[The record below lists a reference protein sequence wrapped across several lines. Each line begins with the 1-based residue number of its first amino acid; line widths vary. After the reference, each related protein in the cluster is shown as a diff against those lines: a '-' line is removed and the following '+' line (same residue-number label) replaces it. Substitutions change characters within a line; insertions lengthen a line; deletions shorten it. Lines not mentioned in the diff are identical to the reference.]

1 MRLLIGLFGLLLL
14 LAVLRDAFETVILPR
29 RVKRPFQLTSL
40 FYRAF
45 WRAWRGMASRLS
57 RGIREQVMSWF
68 GPASLLVLLALWAL
82 TIILAFGIMHWG
94 AGSALKVDGGAPGFL
109 DDLYLSGTTFFTLGL
124 GDVVPKVAL
133 SKVLTV
139 VEGGLGFAFLAVVI
153 GYLPVINQAF
163 SRREISISLLD
174 ARAGSPPTAGDL
186 LFRIGR
192 DGERED
198 LTRLLAEWEHWS
210 AEVLESH
217 LSYSVLAYFRSQ
229 HGNQSWLAA
238 LTTVLDT
245 SAILVVE
252 SGGRCA
258 RQAQLTFAMAR
269 HAAVDLAQI
278 FSAQRPKEAADRLG
292 DTEFA
297 ALTAQLDRAGMT
309 LEKDGGRARL
319 AAFRAMYEPYVSA
332 LSRHLMLPLPA
343 WTRQSDRPDN
353 WQAAPWKPDPAGA
366 DAPEHF

>member
-1 MRLLIGLFGLLLL
+1 MRLLVGFLGLLLL

-29 RVKRPFQLTSL
+29 RVRRPVQLTTL

-45 WRAWRGMASRLS
+45 WRGWRAMAGRLS
-57 RGIREQVMSWF
+57 RGIREQVMGWF
-68 GPASLLVLLALWAL
+68 GPASLLILLALWAL
-82 TIILAFGIMHWG
+82 TIILAFGTMHWG
-94 AGSALKVDGGAPGFL
+94 AGSSLKVDGGAPGFW

-124 GDVVPKVAL
+124 GDVVPRTAL

-139 VEGGLGFAFLAVVI
+139 IEGGLGFAFLAVVI

-163 SRREISISLLD
+163 SRREITISLLD
-174 ARAGSPPTAGDL
+174 ARAGSPPAAGDL
-186 LFRIGR
+186 LWRMGR
-192 DGERED
+192 DGDRED
-198 LTRLLAEWEHWS
+198 LTRLLAEWERWS

-217 LSYSVLAYFRSQ
+217 LSYAVLAYFRSQ

-238 LTTVLDT
+238 LTMMLDT

-278 FSAQRPKEAADRLG
+278 FSARRPKEITDRLG
-292 DTEFA
+292 DEEFA
-297 ALTAQLDRAGMT
+297 ALTTQLDRAGIT
-309 LEKDGGRARL
+309 LDKDGGRARL

-332 LSRHLMLPLPA
+332 LSAHLMLPLPT
-343 WTRQSDRPDN
+343 WTRHSDRPDN
-353 WQAAPWKPDPAGA
+353 WQAAPWKLDPPGA